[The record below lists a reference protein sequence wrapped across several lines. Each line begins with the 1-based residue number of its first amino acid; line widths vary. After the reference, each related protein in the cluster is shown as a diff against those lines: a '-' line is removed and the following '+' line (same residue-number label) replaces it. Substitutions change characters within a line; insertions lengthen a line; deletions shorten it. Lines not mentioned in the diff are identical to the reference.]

1 MTHVVV
7 FVPGIMGSKL
17 SLGADVVWPGSV
29 ASLLVEYKRMPDLM
43 RPELVATD
51 VLRSFAGFYSV
62 YDPIITDLEACG
74 FRENGNPKTLY
85 VFPYDWRKSNY
96 IAAQALAGCIDQI
109 RAANTGDLEITL
121 IAHSMGGLVSRCYLE
136 SGEFD
141 SRPGMACVKMLIAIG
156 TPHRGAA
163 AAALYAAG
171 IEKKLFL
178 SASQVQLLASDQRYP
193 AVYELLP
200 PEGELFAWPHE
211 ESTALAA
218 LNIYSKATAD
228 GIGLVDANLKAAQVF
243 HARLNPAKRP
253 AHVRYFMFYG
263 TRLNTAVNIR
273 LRKNGS
279 VFRTSAERIDDAG
292 DGTVPVWSTL
302 AGVQSMPVG
311 QEHMKLFRDDALRRT
326 LAILLGAP
334 GSLAAPS
341 QVQVVANER
350 VVDTDEIVS
359 VALLFP
365 GGATAIDGS
374 VRWVNLPADGGP
386 AQPAGDVA
394 SVQYS
399 GAPVEKI
406 GLQLT
411 TPAYCGYYRIEFA
424 DAGGTPVVPDEIIV
438 QEKPAQEKEA

>member
-17 SLGADVVWPGSV
+17 CLGADVVWPGSV
-29 ASLLVEYKRMPDLM
+29 SSLILEYKRMPDLM
-43 RPELVATD
+43 RPDLVATD
-51 VLRSFAGFYSV
+51 ILRNFAGIYSI
-62 YDPIITDLEACG
+62 YDPIIVDLDACG
-74 FRENGNPKTLY
+74 FEEHGKPQTLY

-96 IAAQALAGCIDQI
+96 LAAAALADRLDEV
-109 RAANTGDLEITL
+109 RAGHAGDLKITL

-136 SGEFD
+136 SGDFD
-141 SRPGMACVKMLIAIG
+141 YRSGMASVRMLITIG

-178 SASQVQLLASDQRYP
+178 SASQVQLLASDRRYP

-200 PEGELFAWPHE
+200 PEGELFAWPYE

-218 LNIYSKATAD
+218 LNIYDKPIAD
-228 GIGLVDANLKAAQVF
+228 GIGLIDENLQAAQKF
-243 HARLNPAKRP
+243 HARLNSARRP
-253 AHVRYFMFYG
+253 PHVRYFAFYG
-263 TRLNTAVNIR
+263 TRLNTAVNVR
-273 LRKNGS
+273 LKKDGS
-279 VFRTSAERIDDAG
+279 ALRTSPVRIDDAG

-311 QEHMKLFRDDALRRT
+311 QEHMKLFRDEGLRRT

-334 GSLAAPS
+334 GRLAAPS

-359 VALLFP
+359 VALVFP
-365 GGATAIDGS
+365 GGATSIDGS
-374 VRWVNLPADGGP
+374 VRWVNVPADGSP
-386 AQPAGDVA
+386 AQPAGDAA

-399 GAPVEKI
+399 GAPVDKI

-411 TPAYCGYYRIEFA
+411 TPAFCGYYRIEFA
-424 DAGGTPVVPDEIIV
+424 DAAGTPVVPDEIIV
-438 QEKPAQEKEA
+438 QEKAA